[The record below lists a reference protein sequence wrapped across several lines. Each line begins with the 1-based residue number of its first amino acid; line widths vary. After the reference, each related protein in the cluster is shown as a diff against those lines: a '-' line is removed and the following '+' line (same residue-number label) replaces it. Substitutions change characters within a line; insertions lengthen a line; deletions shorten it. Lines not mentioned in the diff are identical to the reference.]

1 MTDFSPLDS
10 ALYESTPEKIAA
22 SLRYLR
28 KADAVMAALMPLS
41 ASTQAP
47 PVGVLMKEPYTCKYC
62 GQPSWLDPADQTPP
76 VDYCHPSDHGDPD
89 ETNLSPPTFRA
100 ANKS

>member
-10 ALYESTPEKIAA
+10 ALYESTPEEIAA

-47 PVGVLMKEPYTCKYC
+47 PAAVPDGMVMVQRADLAALEATDFGRC
-62 GQPSWLDPADQTPP
+62 GWSARAD
-76 VDYCHPSDHGDPD
+76 
-89 ETNLSPPTFRA
+89 LAARRLRAAMLA
-100 ANKS
+100 ANKENNNG

>member
-41 ASTQAP
+41 AAKPAP
-47 PVGVLMKEPYTCKYC
+47 VAVPEVDWRALYRFQTAMRYMDADAKLTREKAYAM
-62 GQPSWLDPADQTPP
+62 ADQD
-76 VDYCHPSDHGDPD
+76 VAGLLAAAKGDKP
-89 ETNLSPPTFRA
+89 
-100 ANKS
+100 